1 MKHRIVLIG
10 FGTIGADVAAGL
22 RARSDDYTVAALCRR
37 PDTPLPD
44 DVHRLRDFLDLL
56 AWRPNLVVE
65 VAGQGA
71 VLEHAE
77 NCLRAGI
84 RFLVTS
90 VGALADDNL
99 KEALAYA
106 ARGGKSQLIIPA
118 GAVGSLDY
126 LNAVRLVDGAQ
137 VTYESRKPAAA
148 WKTELA
154 ELGYDPAALA
164 EAVVLYEGD
173 AATAAQKYPK
183 NLNVAATLAL
193 AGVGMKA
200 TQVRV
205 VADPAATE
213 NQHTIQVDGPMGT
226 LTTRLVNR
234 PSPGNPKTSW
244 IVAQSVLSAIHK
256 QFASVIAA

>member
-1 MKHRIVLIG
+1 MRHRIVLIG

-22 RARSDDYTVAALCRR
+22 RAQSDDYTVAALCRR
-37 PDTPLPD
+37 PDAPLPD
-44 DVHRLRDFLDLL
+44 DIHRLRDFVELL

-65 VAGQGA
+65 VAGQAA
-71 VLEHAE
+71 VREHAE

-84 RFLVTS
+84 RFMVTS
-90 VGALADDNL
+90 VGALADDRQMQTL
-99 KEALAYA
+99 HYA
-106 ARGGKSQLIIPA
+106 ARSGKSQLIIPA

-126 LNAVRLVDGAQ
+126 LNAVRQIDGAR

-148 WKTELA
+148 WHAELA
-154 ELGYDPAALA
+154 ELGHDPVALD
-164 EAVVLYEGD
+164 EAVILYEGD
-173 AATAAQKYPK
+173 AATAAQQYPK

-205 VADPAATE
+205 VADPDATE
-213 NQHTIQVDGPMGT
+213 NQHTIHVDGPLGT

-234 PSPGNPKTSW
+234 PSPSNPKTSW
-244 IVAQSVLSAIHK
+244 IVAQSVLAAIHK
-256 QFASVIAA
+256 QFSAVVVG